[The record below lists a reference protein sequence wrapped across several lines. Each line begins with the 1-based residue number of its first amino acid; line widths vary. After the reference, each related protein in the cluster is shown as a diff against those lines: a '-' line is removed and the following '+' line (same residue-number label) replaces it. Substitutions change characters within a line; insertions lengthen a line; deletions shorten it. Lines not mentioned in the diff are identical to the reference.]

1 MFVCKRAKCQLWR
14 LLKLK
19 RSICRNAK
27 RLSIWSPVYMSK
39 YVCVW
44 VCVGVG
50 LFVRQCLLLFLR
62 CHLFKFNECIAAF
75 LALAN
80 VTPETF
86 VNRGERGK
94 RQRPRDRRRRGH
106 ELGMGFHFE
115 IKFQSISFCCAE
127 LGLGPK
133 WMSTLF
139 LFFLVFGHDWLKKLI
154 YQNYNAHTHTQAHT
168 RTLHSDSSRCA
179 TDRETKQSHVKFE
192 LSY

>member
-1 MFVCKRAKCQLWR
+1 
-14 LLKLK
+14 
-19 RSICRNAK
+19 
-27 RLSIWSPVYMSK
+27 
-39 YVCVW
+39 
-44 VCVGVG
+44 
-50 LFVRQCLLLFLR
+50 
-62 CHLFKFNECIAAF
+62 
-75 LALAN
+75 
-80 VTPETF
+80 
-86 VNRGERGK
+86 
-94 RQRPRDRRRRGH
+94 
-106 ELGMGFHFE
+106 MGFHFE

-154 YQNYNAHTHTQAHT
+154 YQNYNTHTRIHT